1 MKTRVTVIALFVLMF
16 AAAALAQKAQVVQQ
30 DKAIDVTKFRTF
42 SYEVGHPAIL
52 KKVDERIIAG
62 IEAQLVARGLTKA
75 ASGQGDVVFTYHSVQ
90 REDVDLSTF
99 DEKTP
104 APGAMRTPA
113 QTLKVGT
120 LAVDLRE
127 ASTRKLAWRAKVED
141 VLLRGDEAAQLAAID
156 KGIIAVFQV
165 YPGSKPAK

>member
-1 MKTRVTVIALFVLMF
+1 MKTRVTVTALFVLMF
-16 AAAALAQKAQVVQQ
+16 AAAALAQKAQIVQQ
-30 DKAIDVTKFRTF
+30 DKAVDVTKFRTF

-75 ASGQGDVVFTYHSVQ
+75 ASGKGDVVFTYHGVQ
-90 REDVDLSTF
+90 REDVDLTTF